1 MEERMMLLKQK
12 LEADEQLVEK
22 LMQQE
27 TPEEVQALLKENGVD
42 LTIEEINTVREALLK
57 AMERSEEGELS
68 EEDLEEV
75 TGGVFLISMILA
87 IACAAGLTQLTMSA
101 NGKRW

>member
-1 MEERMMLLKQK
+1 MLQQK

-27 TPEEVQALLKENGVD
+27 TSEDVQALLKENGVD
-42 LTIEEINTVREALLK
+42 LTIEEVNEIREVLLK
-57 AMERSEEGELS
+57 LMDRMSEGELS

-75 TGGVFLISMILA
+75 TGGIGVLA
-87 IACAAGLTQLTMSA
+87 AVGIGMAIYSLLGAGGLATTIAT
-101 NGKRW
+101 RWRW